1 MKTNTQEYHT
11 SFFRPT
17 SDITRAN
24 RNMVLWLV
32 LIWAV
37 AVFGFHFLLK
47 IIEEPT
53 PEPVLLKYEQVK
65 ESAYN
70 GTAELVE
77 MQEFA
82 KVPLQVLCKVFLSE
96 EERTHLQSVLT
107 WAVFKTAHQ
116 EQVSF
121 LQSSIKEFEEIEANT
136 TDILDPIYQDSKIH
150 LMNVAA
156 PFLGLSEND
165 IRAKILPLE
174 LTSDYPKN
182 LSEESIAQ
190 FETIL
195 NKYLIHNESVL
206 TRIKFLGFPF
216 HYFYTAVFLLVLF
229 IFLCWLY
236 CIRTDALNKKYGI
249 ED

>member
-1 MKTNTQEYHT
+1 MKTNKQEYHT

-47 IIEEPT
+47 IIEKPT
-53 PEPVLLKYEQVK
+53 PEPTLLSYEQVK
-65 ESAYN
+65 ENAYN
-70 GTAELVE
+70 GTADLAE

-96 EERTHLQSVLT
+96 EDRIHLQSVLT
-107 WAVFKTAHQ
+107 WAVFKTVN
-116 EQVSF
+116 EDQVDY
-121 LQSSIKEFEEIEANT
+121 LYNTIKEFEDIEANT
-136 TDILDPIYQDSKIH
+136 TDILDPNYQESKVR

-156 PFLGLSEND
+156 QFIGLSEND
-165 IRAKILPLE
+165 IRAKFLPLE
-174 LTSDYPKN
+174 LNSDYPES
-182 LSEESIAQ
+182 LSAESITQ